1 MAGAERA
8 TGWDRAG
15 VRGLRGKGTAL
26 VLALVTGL
34 AGASVLTS
42 SASGDASTAT
52 SGGAVSAAVAP
63 PTRLTPVPVGGKFG
77 LLGGVTL
84 SSSPDTSWWGTNGRV
99 MDMET
104 IGSRVYLGGAFD
116 YIGPNTGHGS
126 RVLGSTGAL
135 QPDNQV
141 MTGDVRAAVPDG
153 SGGWFVGGDF
163 QRIGSTY
170 QPSLAHVLSDGTL
183 ADWKPIPKGNVY
195 ALARVGS
202 DLLVGGDFTAIG
214 GAAATHLAMVDT
226 TTGSQVAGW
235 TAPATNGTVEAL
247 AASGSRVFVG
257 GSFTTV
263 GGAARRGLVALSST
277 TGAVDTTFTGAATG
291 TVFALAADVTSGQ
304 IFAGGDFL
312 AVTLG
317 SSSVARGRV
326 AAFSLTG
333 NTLTSFA
340 PVADGT
346 VYALDADGAGSLWAG
361 GSFTA
366 VGGATHVAVAK
377 MTTDGVVDAFNARI
391 TGCHGTHGIDS
402 TYGFYPCTPT
412 VMTIDVSGGTAYL
425 GGLFSNA
432 GGEVRHNAA
441 AFATS
446 SGTLTVW
453 DPRPGNLVLATASSG
468 SDVFIGGELTS
479 VGGLLRTGLA
489 ALDSSTGA
497 GVAGFSADTNEAV
510 VTLLPASGGTRL
522 LVGGSFTQVQ
532 GQVRNHLAAIT
543 VATGVLDPAFHPSF
557 NDAVLDMDLT
567 GNLLYVGGKF
577 TTVSGVS
584 HAHVVKINAISGGIY
599 TYWATTTTGL
609 DGPLTGGGE
618 VQGIQV
624 AADASKVYIAGPFTA
639 VRGHSVA
646 GGIAVVTGFSG
657 ALVSHQLGG
666 VTSCT
671 GKNGAWVNRLYLS
684 DDGKRLYGGG
694 YCPDNIYQWDAVD
707 LSAHKA
713 QGLNWV
719 TVCNAGM
726 QGRLE
731 VNGHFYYGSHGGD
744 LGKGGWCDLGPG
756 LPRVS
761 QQRFF
766 AFRVSDGVLDPF
778 APQFDTAMGIW
789 SFAVVP
795 GKGLLVG
802 GDFTFAGD
810 SQTVAR
816 GVALFPGN
824 P

>member
-1 MAGAERA
+1 MSA
-8 TGWDRAG
+8 T
-15 VRGLRGKGTAL
+15 V
-26 VLALVTGL
+26 
-34 AGASVLTS
+34 
-42 SASGDASTAT
+42 
-52 SGGAVSAAVAP
+52 AA
-63 PTRLTPVPVGGKFG
+63 PTRLTPVAVGGTFG
-77 LLGGVTL
+77 PLGGVTL

-135 QPDNQV
+135 QPGNQV
-141 MTGDVRAAVPDG
+141 VTGDVRAAVPDG

-170 QPSLAHVLSDGTL
+170 QPSLAHILSNGML
-183 ADWKPIPKGNVY
+183 ADWKPVPKGNVY
-195 ALARVGS
+195 ALARVGG
-202 DLLVGGDFTAIG
+202 DLLVGGDFTEIG
-214 GAAATHLAMVDT
+214 GAAATHLAKLDT
-226 TTGSQVAGW
+226 STGLQVTGW
-235 TAPATNGTVEAL
+235 TAPATDGTVQAL
-247 AASGSRVFVG
+247 AASGDRVFVG

-263 GGAARRGLVALSST
+263 GGAARRGLVALSFA
-277 TGAVDTTFTGAATG
+277 TGAVDATFTGAATG
-291 TVFALAADVTSGQ
+291 TVHALAADATSGR
-304 IFAGGDFL
+304 IFAGGGFL

-317 SSSVARGRV
+317 SASFTRGRI

-333 NTLTSFA
+333 NALTSFD
-340 PVADGT
+340 PTIPDGT

-361 GSFTA
+361 GSFTK

-377 MTTDGVVDAFNARI
+377 MTTDGVVDGFDARI
-391 TGCHGTHGIDS
+391 TGCHGTHGTNN
-402 TYGFYPCTPT
+402 TYGFYPCTPA
-412 VMTIDVSGGTAYL
+412 VMTIDVSGATAYL

-432 GGEVRHNAA
+432 GGQVRHNAA

-446 SGTLTVW
+446 SGTLTSW

-468 SDVFIGGELTS
+468 GDVYVGGELTS

-489 ALDSSTGA
+489 ALDASTGA

-532 GQVRNHLAAIT
+532 GQTRNHLAAIT
-543 VATGVLDPAFHPSF
+543 VATGVLDAAFHPSF
-557 NDAVLDMDLT
+557 NDAVLDMDLS
-567 GNLLYVGGKF
+567 GSLLYVGGQF

-584 HAHVVKINAISGGIY
+584 HPHVVKINATSGGIY

-609 DGPLTGGGE
+609 DGPLTVGGE

-624 AADASKVYIAGPFTA
+624 APDASKVYIAGPFTA
-639 VRGHSVA
+639 VRGHPVA
-646 GGIAVVTGFSG
+646 GGIAVVTGLSG

-666 VTSCT
+666 VTGCARKS
-671 GKNGAWVNRLYLS
+671 GAWVNRLYLS

-713 QGLNWV
+713 NGLNWV
-719 TVCNAGM
+719 TVCNGGM

-744 LGKGGWCDLGPG
+744 RGSGGWCDRAPG

-766 AFRVSDGVLDPF
+766 AFRSSDGMLDPF

-795 GKGLLVG
+795 GRGLLVG

-816 GVALFPGN
+816 GVALFPGT